1 MNYRY
6 FRTSYELIKS
16 LLFHYTFF
24 ISNILFHLQLAYH
37 FTAISSKLFY
47 PDNYMFNS
55 FSEQV
60 LLFMWTFQK

>member
-6 FRTSYELIKS
+6 FHTSYELIKS
-16 LLFHYTFF
+16 TFHYTFF
-24 ISNILFHLQLAYH
+24 ISNILFHLQLADH

-47 PDNYMFNS
+47 PDKYIFNS

-60 LLFMWTFQK
+60 RTFVYVDI